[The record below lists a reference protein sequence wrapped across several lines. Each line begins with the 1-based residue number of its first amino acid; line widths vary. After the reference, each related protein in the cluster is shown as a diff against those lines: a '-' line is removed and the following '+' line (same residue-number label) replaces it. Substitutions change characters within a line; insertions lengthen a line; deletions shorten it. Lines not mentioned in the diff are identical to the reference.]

1 MFVEN
6 VLMFQHRSFFR
17 NSSRNFE
24 QFPQRLNG
32 ANKAVV
38 KGLAGYPQI
47 HRHLLLLLD
56 LYIKFLNRSYRI
68 ASCVCGLA

>member
-24 QFPQRLNG
+24 QFPQRLIG

-38 KGLAGYPQI
+38 KGLAVYPQI

-56 LYIKFLNRSYRI
+56 LYIKFLDRSFRI